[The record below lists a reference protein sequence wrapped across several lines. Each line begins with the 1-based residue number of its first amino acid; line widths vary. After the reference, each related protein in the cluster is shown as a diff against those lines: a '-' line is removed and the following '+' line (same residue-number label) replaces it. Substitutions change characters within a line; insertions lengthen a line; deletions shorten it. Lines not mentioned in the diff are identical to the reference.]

1 MKQVLHIGQHILEV
15 EGDLVR
21 WEAHGACGLE
31 DLRRI
36 IEVGEELAAT
46 YGRYY
51 SIIDAREGITVT
63 PEARRY
69 NAEWERAH
77 GGPKALTVIFGANAF
92 LRSIVTLVNRAA
104 QLLLGRAPEV
114 IFVKSEAEAL
124 AVVQRERERARP
136 SDPSRRG

>member
-15 EGDLVR
+15 DGDLVR
-21 WEAHGACGLE
+21 WEAHGVCELA
-31 DLRRI
+31 DLQRI
-36 IEVGEELAAT
+36 IEVGEGLAAI

-77 GGPKALTVIFGANAF
+77 GGPKALTVIFGANAL
-92 LRSIVTLVNRAA
+92 LRGMVALVNRAA
-104 QLLLGRAPEV
+104 QLVLGRSPEV
-114 IFVKSEAEAL
+114 IFVKTEAEAL
-124 AVVQRERERARP
+124 AVVQRERERARQRGH
-136 SDPSRRG
+136 SRHD